1 MNGRRTSTASPQY
14 RSQGGHLLTAQRPW
28 SRLYSGRTLFTFCLF
43 GEKTGIKISS
53 ADTIWCRL
61 GDFFR
66 RHLPR
71 SVDSIFI
78 AGQRRTLARSQR
90 WCTYMRTVWN
100 VCLWPSRYH
109 IGSAVNIFRLLGRWL
124 SLAGFRMILSP

>member
-28 SRLYSGRTLFTFCLF
+28 SRLYSGRTLYNFCLF
-43 GEKTGIKISS
+43 REKTGIKISS

-78 AGQRRTLARSQR
+78 AGQRGASADVHIL
-90 WCTYMRTVWN
+90 RTVWN

-109 IGSAVNIFRLLGRWL
+109 IGSAVNFFRLLGRWL